1 MRTLRPGVR
10 LLAVVL
16 AAALT
21 GCAGTGGGPGSDLL
35 SAGKFEEAVA
45 LLVKQVS
52 DNPNDARGW
61 RNLGIA
67 RLKGGDARAA
77 LSDLER
83 AHLLAP
89 RDAATLLF
97 LGRAEEEAGE
107 LDRAANTYQAYL
119 ELKPNDAEVRTRLR
133 ETNLRK
139 LRAEIAAAIQR
150 ERDISASR
158 IPENTIA
165 VMEFSNLTGSAE
177 LASLGKG
184 LAAMVTGDLARV
196 RRFQV
201 VEREKIPIL
210 MNEISLG
217 SSTVS
222 VNPRAT
228 TTDAGTTRGMQ
239 ERLAMIPSPS
249 GSPYYRGTA
258 DGGETAAYAA
268 AVRAFQEDNNLTV
281 DGRMG
286 PLTRAAIVKAYDAWL
301 AGGRMSVPA
310 MDQAS
315 VPRAGKLLGARLLV
329 QGGFS
334 GARDAGLRIDA
345 GMTESTTGQSKGSG
359 ADAGGPLEQ
368 LFRMEKEIVFEL
380 LNALDIR
387 LSDEEKDAIGRPPT
401 DNIDAFIAWS
411 EGLGHEDRGAFDLAR
426 QSYARAVE
434 LDPGFNLA
442 RQSRDAV
449 SGTAEGF
456 SRLEQSV
463 FESSL
468 AGGGGVSDDA
478 LQARLDR
485 GTENLGW
492 GVTPQRTG
500 EGGLSGD
507 QFNPIVA
514 PVGAAGG
521 SGTVVITGEIPQ

>member
-1 MRTLRPGVR
+1 MRFLELRALGA
-10 LLAVVL
+10 AVVL

-21 GCAGTGGGPGSDLL
+21 GCAGTSGGPGSDLL
-35 SAGKFEEAVA
+35 SAGRYDEAVA
-45 LLVKQVS
+45 LLVKQVADS
-52 DNPNDARGW
+52 PNDARAW

-67 RLKGGDARAA
+67 RLKNGDARAA

-83 AHLLAP
+83 AHALAP
-89 RDAATLLF
+89 RDQATLLF

-107 LDRAANTYQAYL
+107 LERASKTYQAYL
-119 ELKPNDAEVRTRLR
+119 DQKPNDAEVRTRLR
-133 ETNLRK
+133 ETNLKK

-150 ERDISASR
+150 ERNISAAQ

-165 VMEFSNLTGSAE
+165 VMEFRNLTESTE
-177 LASLGKG
+177 LAPLGKG

-210 MNEISLG
+210 MNEIKLG
-217 SSTVS
+217 SSTVD
-222 VNPRAT
+222 VKPRGT
-228 TTDAGTTRGMQ
+228 TTDAATTRGIQ
-239 ERLAMIPSPS
+239 ERLAMIVSPA
-249 GSPYYRGTA
+249 GRPYYGGPT
-258 DGGETAAYAA
+258 DGGESQDFIA
-268 AVRAFQEDNNLTV
+268 AVRAFQADNGLTV
-281 DGRMG
+281 DGRVG
-286 PLTRAAIVKAYDAWL
+286 PNTRAAIVKAYEGWL
-301 AGGRMSVPA
+301 ATGRMAVPA
-310 MDQAS
+310 MDAAS

-329 QGGFS
+329 QGGYS

-359 ADAGGPLEQ
+359 ADAGGPLAQ

-380 LNALDIR
+380 LNTLDIK
-387 LSDEEKDAIGRPPT
+387 LSDEERDAIGRPPT
-401 DNIDAFIAWS
+401 NNIDAFLAWS
-411 EGLGHEDRGAFDLAR
+411 EGLGHEDRGAIDLAR

-442 RQSRDAV
+442 RQYRDAV
-449 SGTAEGF
+449 SGSAEGF

-468 AGGGGVSDDA
+468 AQGGGGSDEA
-478 LQARLDR
+478 LQARLD
-485 GTENLGW
+485 GGSSNVGW
-492 GVTPQRTG
+492 GMTPDRTG
-500 EGGLSGD
+500 SSGLDGD

-521 SGTVVITGEIPQ
+521 TGTVVITGEIPR